1 LANAYG
7 DTTLA
12 GPTMFHSAAYK
23 RTPTWVQEVML
34 AGRALARSMARE
46 GLAFR
51 RMREEIDRTQ
61 WLAGDALRDFERHH
75 LRTTIE
81 DAEQDVPF
89 YQQLFRRLG
98 LTAGQMRLPEEITRL
113 PLLTKNDIRQA
124 GESMI
129 SVRWRGFR
137 LSGSTSGTTGAPI
150 WLHQNLH
157 AVNREHAF
165 TSRQLAWAG
174 MKSGDRRVWIRGEMI
189 VPADQKGGPYW
200 RLNRADR
207 MLMMSSFHLSDTTA
221 RSYVKAME
229 EYDPA
234 LIQAYPS
241 SITFLAAWMENNGV
255 RYGGRSLRGIVTSS
269 ETMNAESQAL
279 VSRAFGCSVF
289 DWYGLAERVAAIGT
303 CEQGRYHVMS
313 DYSHVEFVPA
323 AEGLHELVGTG
334 YNNPTMPLI
343 RYRCG
348 DLVRLAPTEERC
360 GCGRVFP
367 IIEEIIGRADDAIKL
382 PDGRRI
388 AACLAGNVFRGVP
401 GILQGQIRQDHR
413 DRLDLYVIP
422 TPGYSA
428 ASVAKLR
435 ANTEL
440 RIGQA
445 MIIDVHTV
453 EELPRTHRGKFKAVV
468 CTV

>member
-1 LANAYG
+1 
-7 DTTLA
+7 
-12 GPTMFHSAAYK
+12 MFNSAIYK
-23 RTPTWVQEVML
+23 DSPTWAQELMV
-34 AGRALARSMARE
+34 AGRALARSAARE
-46 GLAFR
+46 GGAFR
-51 RMREEIDRTQ
+51 RMREEIERTQ
-61 WLAGDALRDFERHH
+61 WLAGDALRDFAFRQ
-75 LRTTIE
+75 LRATIE
-81 DAEQDVPF
+81 GAASDVP
-89 YQQLFRRLG
+89 YWRELFGRLG
-98 LTAGQMRLPEEITRL
+98 LRAREMDLPDSLALL
-113 PLLTKNDIRQA
+113 PLLTKNEIRAA
-124 GESMI
+124 GEQMI
-129 SVRWRGFR
+129 SERRRGLR
-137 LSGSTSGTTGAPI
+137 VSGSTSGTTGAPI
-150 WLHQNLH
+150 WLHQDLQ
-157 AVNREHAF
+157 AINREHAF
-165 TSRQLAWAG
+165 IWRQLAWAG
-174 MKSGDRRVWIRGEMI
+174 MKGGERRVWIRGEMI

-221 RSYVKAME
+221 RGYLEAMQG
-229 EYDPA
+229 YDPL

-241 SITFLAAWMENNGV
+241 SITFLAAWMENNGIK
-255 RYGGRSLRGIVTSS
+255 YGGPSLRGVVTSS
-269 ETMNAESQAL
+269 ETMDADAQAL
-279 VSRAFGCSVF
+279 VARTFGCKVF

-303 CEQGRYHVMS
+303 CEHGRYHVMS
-313 DYSHVEFVPA
+313 DYSHVEFAA
-323 AEGLHELVGTG
+323 AEDGLHELIGTG

-348 DLVRLAPTEERC
+348 DLVRLAPPNELC
-360 GCGRVFP
+360 ACGRVFP
-367 IIEEIIGRADDAIKL
+367 IVDEIIGRADDAIKL

-428 ASVAKLR
+428 ASVTKLR

-445 MIIDVHTV
+445 MTIDVHTV

-468 CTV
+468 CSI

>member
-1 LANAYG
+1 
-7 DTTLA
+7 
-12 GPTMFHSAAYK
+12 MFNSAIYK
-23 RTPTWVQEVML
+23 DSPTWAQELLV
-34 AGRALARSMARE
+34 AGRALARSAARE
-46 GLAFR
+46 GGAFR
-51 RMREEIDRTQ
+51 RMRDEIERTQ
-61 WLAGDALRDFERHH
+61 WLAGEALSGYTLRH
-75 LRTTIE
+75 LRKTLE
-81 DAEQDVPF
+81 AAARDVP
-89 YQQLFRRLG
+89 YWRALFEQLG
-98 LTAGQMRLPEEITRL
+98 LSPSQMSLPEALARL
-113 PLLTKNDIRQA
+113 PLLTKGEIREA

-129 SVRWRGFR
+129 SERRRGLR
-137 LSGSTSGTTGAPI
+137 VSGSTSGTTGAPI
-150 WLHQNLH
+150 WLHQDLQ
-157 AVNREHAF
+157 AINREHAF
-165 TSRQLAWAG
+165 VWRQLTWAG
-174 MKSGDRRVWIRGEMI
+174 MKGGERRVWIRGEMI

-221 RSYVKAME
+221 RGYIDAME
-229 EYDPA
+229 GYDPF

-241 SITFLAAWMENNGV
+241 SITFLAAWMENNGLKY
-255 RYGGRSLRGIVTSS
+255 RGRSLHGVVTSS

-279 VSRAFGCSVF
+279 VARTFGCKVF

-303 CEQGRYHVMS
+303 CEHGRYHVMS
-313 DYSHVEFVPA
+313 DYSHVEFTQ
-323 AEGLHELVGTG
+323 AEDGLHELIGTG

-348 DLVRLAPTEERC
+348 DLVRLAPPNELC
-360 GCGRVFP
+360 ACGRVFP
-367 IIEEIIGRADDAIKL
+367 IVDEIIGRADDAIKL

-401 GILQGQIRQDHR
+401 GILQGQIRQDQP

-435 ANTEL
+435 ANTAL

-445 MIIDVHTV
+445 MTIDVHTV
-453 EELPRTHRGKFKAVV
+453 EDLPRTHRGKFKAVI
-468 CTV
+468 CTI